1 LAEVYEKTGTK
12 FFTDPW
18 RARDAYIGVIR
29 DRSPASLQQFLA
41 QEENHPLDAMEKVDA
56 LRLLE
61 MQRHALL
68 MYTSCGWFFEEV
80 SRPEGVQL
88 LRYAAHA
95 MKLARD
101 VAGIQRETD
110 FLERLERV
118 PSNVGIFQHGA
129 EIYRQLVLP
138 LDQPGAGRGSLR
150 HEFPF
155 HPCASKERLY
165 CYVIEQLDYELRRM
179 GAQNLAVGEVRLTS
193 EITQEVAHIVFAALY
208 LGGWDL
214 RCSIQPFAG
223 NSAYRHAKKS
233 LFEALEQ
240 GSASPT
246 GQALNRIV
254 GDQCYGLQ
262 SLLAEERHRICVC

>member
-1 LAEVYEKTGTK
+1 VYEKTGTN
-12 FFTDPW
+12 FFADPW

-101 VAGIQRETD
+101 VAGIQLEKD

-138 LDQPGAGRGSLR
+138 SQISLEQVAA
-150 HEFPF
+150 HYAMSSLFT
-155 HPCASKERLY
+155 PCASKERLY

-179 GAQNLAVGEVRLTS
+179 GVQNLAVGE
-193 EITQEVAHIVFAALY
+193 AFASHP
-208 LGGWDL
+208 
-214 RCSIQPFAG
+214 R
-223 NSAYRHAKKS
+223 
-233 LFEALEQ
+233 
-240 GSASPT
+240 
-246 GQALNRIV
+246 
-254 GDQCYGLQ
+254 
-262 SLLAEERHRICVC
+262 